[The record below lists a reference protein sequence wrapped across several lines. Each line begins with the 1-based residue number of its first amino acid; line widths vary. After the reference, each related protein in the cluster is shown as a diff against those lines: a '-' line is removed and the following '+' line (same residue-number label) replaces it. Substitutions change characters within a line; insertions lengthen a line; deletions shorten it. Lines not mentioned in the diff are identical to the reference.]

1 MEPYLL
7 HNLLVFI
14 AGLVVGIVGVLIISK
29 IKTGRMTS
37 AAVKEEYQEYQGEV
51 EKHFEETSKKL
62 KDMTEQYQD
71 LYKHLSV
78 GATTL
83 CRPDSVAAVIADKSA
98 EALKLENQ
106 AEVGKKPSADN
117 EPLAKKESSVSKE
130 SAVKEEHSANK
141 ESLTSKESS
150 TSKEPSANEKSS
162 GSEKQTSVDQKQAN
176 SSQKANSQKQSP
188 TPEEQATRKLAEK
201 RHEALKQKA
210 EAKQK

>member
-130 SAVKEEHSANK
+130 SAVKEEPSANK
-141 ESLTSKESS
+141 ES
-150 TSKEPSANEKSS
+150 SANEKSLS
-162 GSEKQTSVDQKQAN
+162 NKTQTSVDQKQAN

>member
-106 AEVGKKPSADN
+106 AEADKEPSAKQ

-130 SAVKEEHSANK
+130 SAVKEEPSANK

-150 TSKEPSANEKSS
+150 ANEKSLS
-162 GSEKQTSVDQKQAN
+162 NKTQTSVDQKQAN

>member
-29 IKTGRMTS
+29 VKTGRMTS

-83 CRPDSVAAVIADKSA
+83 CRPDSVAAVTADKSA

-106 AEVGKKPSADN
+106 AEMGKKPSAKQ
-117 EPLAKKESSVSKE
+117 ESSAKKESSVSKE
-130 SAVKEEHSANK
+130 SAVKEEPSANK
-141 ESLTSKESS
+141 E
-150 TSKEPSANEKSS
+150 PSVNEKPSS
-162 GSEKQTSVDQKQAN
+162 NKQQASVDQKQAN
-176 SSQKANSQKQSP
+176 SPQKVNSQKQSP

>member
-29 IKTGRMTS
+29 VKTGRMTS

-83 CRPDSVAAVIADKSA
+83 CRPDSVAAVTADKSA

-106 AEVGKKPSADN
+106 AEAVKQPSAEK
-117 EPLAKKESSVSKE
+117 EPLAD
-130 SAVKEEHSANK
+130 NK
-141 ESLTSKESS
+141 PLAKQ
-150 TSKEPSANEKSS
+150 EPSANEKSS
-162 GSEKQTSVDQKQAN
+162 SNKQQASVDQKQAN
-176 SSQKANSQKQSP
+176 SPQTANTEKQSP